1 MTRELVFVHGR
12 SQEHRDATAL
22 KKEWIDALGV
32 GLAKSNLS
40 LPIPETRVRFPFYG
54 DTLFDLSEGRSA
66 DEAAK
71 VIVRGDETDAAEK
84 RFVLEVL
91 EEIRRQN
98 GITEE
103 QLAQV
108 AGQQVVERGPLNW
121 PWVRATLQALD
132 RFVPHSSS
140 PTIALFTHDV
150 YVYLTN
156 SGIRQVI
163 EDGISAAITPGVE
176 TVVVAH
182 SLGTVVTYNLLRR
195 EGHDRN
201 WKVPLLVT
209 VGSPL
214 AVTAIRRTL
223 KSFATTRTPEC
234 VAAWL
239 NAMDSRDV
247 VALYPLDPENFPIDP
262 PNPAIENKT
271 DVQNKT
277 DNRHG
282 ITGYLDNDVVA
293 SRIHQALKA

>member
-1 MTRELVFVHGR
+1 MTRELVLVHGR
-12 SQEHRDATAL
+12 SQERKDATAL
-22 KKEWIDALGV
+22 KKEWLDALGA
-32 GLAKSNLS
+32 GLAKSNLA
-40 LPIPETRVRFPFYG
+40 LPIPETQVRFPYYG
-54 DTLFDLSEGRSA
+54 DTLSDLDKGKSPG
-66 DEAAK
+66 DAAK

-84 RFVLEVL
+84 KFVLELL

-103 QLAQV
+103 QLAEV
-108 AGQQVVERGPLNW
+108 AGQEVLERGPLNW

-140 PTIALFTHDV
+140 PTVALFTHDV

-156 SGIRQVI
+156 SGVRQTI
-163 EDGISAAITPGVE
+163 EDGISQAITPGVE

-182 SLGTVVTYNLLRR
+182 SLGTIVAYNLLRR
-195 EGHDRN
+195 EGHKRN

-223 KSFATTRTPEC
+223 KTLAPTRTPEC
-234 VAAWL
+234 VGAWL

-247 VALYPLDPENFPIDP
+247 VALYPLDRANFPIDP
-262 PNPAIENKT
+262 PDPAIENKT
-271 DVQNKT
+271 DVQNST

-282 ITGYLDNDVVA
+282 IRGYLDDNVVA
-293 SRIHQALKA
+293 SRIHQALTK

>member
-12 SQEHRDATAL
+12 SQEQKDASAL

-32 GLAKSNLS
+32 GLAKHQLT
-40 LPIPETRVRFPFYG
+40 LAIPDTQIRFPFYG
-54 DTLFDLSEGRSA
+54 DTLFDLTHGKSA

-71 VIVRGDETDAAEK
+71 VIVRGDETDAEEK
-84 RFVLEVL
+84 KFVLELL
-91 EEIRRQN
+91 EEIRKEN

-103 QLAQV
+103 QLAEV
-108 AGQQVVERGPLNW
+108 AGQEVLERGPLNW

-132 RFVPHSSS
+132 RFVPQSSS
-140 PTIALFTHDV
+140 PTVALFTHDV

-156 SGIRQVI
+156 SLVRQVI
-163 EDGISAAITPGVE
+163 EDGIRQALAPGVE

-182 SLGTVVTYNLLRR
+182 SLGTVITYNLLRR
-195 EGHDRN
+195 EGHQQN

-209 VGSPL
+209 VGAPL

-223 KSFATTRTPEC
+223 KSFAPTRTPEC
-234 VAAWL
+234 VTAWL

-262 PNPAIENKT
+262 PDPAIENKT

-282 ITGYLDNDVVA
+282 IVGYLDDDVVA
-293 SRIHQALKA
+293 SRIHSALTA

>member
-1 MTRELVFVHGR
+1 MVFVHGR
-12 SQEHRDATAL
+12 SQQHKDAAAL
-22 KKEWIDALGV
+22 KKEWIDALNV
-32 GLAKSNLS
+32 GLGKSGLTF
-40 LPIPETRVRFPFYG
+40 PVADTQVRFPFYG
-54 DTLFDLSEGRSA
+54 DTLFDLDQGKST

-84 RFVLEVL
+84 QFVLALL
-91 EEIRRQN
+91 EEIRRHN

-103 QLAQV
+103 QLAEV
-108 AGQQVVERGPLNW
+108 AGQEVVERGPLNW

-132 RFVPHSSS
+132 RFVPQSSS

-156 SGIRQVI
+156 AGIRQAI

-182 SLGTVVTYNLLRR
+182 SLGTIVAYNLLRR
-195 EGHDRN
+195 EGLRHN
-201 WKVPLLVT
+201 WKVPLFVT

-214 AVTAIRRTL
+214 AVTAIRATL
-223 KSFATTRTPEC
+223 KRLATMRKPEC
-234 VAAWL
+234 VGAWL

-262 PNPAIENKT
+262 PNPPIENKT
-271 DVQNKT
+271 DIQNHT

-282 ITGYLDNDVVA
+282 ISGYLDNDIVA
-293 SRIHQALKA
+293 SRIHRALTA

>member
-1 MTRELVFVHGR
+1 MIREMVFVHGR
-12 SQEHRDATAL
+12 SQQHKDASSL

-32 GLAKSNLS
+32 GLAKSGLI
-40 LPIPETRVRFPFYG
+40 LPIPDTQVRFPFYG
-54 DTLFDLSEGRSA
+54 DTLFDLTEGKSI

-71 VIVRGDETDAAEK
+71 VIVRGNETDAAEK
-84 RFVLEVL
+84 QFILELL

-98 GITEE
+98 GVTEE
-103 QLAQV
+103 QLAEV
-108 AGQQVVERGPLNW
+108 AGQDVVERGPLNW

-156 SGIRQVI
+156 SAVRQVI
-163 EDGISAAITPGVE
+163 DDGIRTALTPGVE
-176 TVVVAH
+176 TIVVAH
-182 SLGTVVTYNLLRR
+182 SLGTVVAYNLLRR
-195 EGHDRN
+195 EGHLRN
-201 WKVPLLVT
+201 WTVPLLVT

-223 KSFATTRTPEC
+223 KSFAPTRTPEC

-247 VALYPLDPENFPIDP
+247 VALYPLDPQNFPIDP

-271 DVQNKT
+271 DVNNNT

-282 ITGYLDNDVVA
+282 IAGYLDNDVVA
-293 SRIHQALKA
+293 SRIHHALTA

>member
-12 SQEHRDATAL
+12 SQEHKDASAL

-40 LPIPETRVRFPFYG
+40 LPIPETQVRFPFYG
-54 DTLFDLSEGRSA
+54 DTLFDLSEGKST

-84 RFVLEVL
+84 KFVLEVL

-103 QLAQV
+103 QLAEV
-108 AGQQVVERGPLNW
+108 AGQEVVEKGPLNW

-132 RFVPHSSS
+132 RFVPQSSS

-150 YVYLTN
+150 FVYLTN

-176 TVVVAH
+176 TVVVSH

-195 EGHDRN
+195 EGHLRN

-223 KSFATTRTPEC
+223 KSFATTRAPEC

-247 VALYPLDPENFPIDP
+247 VALYPLDPENFPIEP

-282 ITGYLDNDVVA
+282 IAGYLDNDVVA
-293 SRIHQALKA
+293 SRIHHALTK